1 MSTHFTDLEKCIK
14 IAHVDSKSVTMVI
27 CNQVWILN
35 LKFKFLTTDFLDI
48 FRSHTQKTLFKNAML
63 NGAWKLK
70 VIRQRNPLKVNP
82 YLKVN
87 LDLCMWIVN
96 IIYFL
101 HYHKT
106 WLGGNSINHQT
117 RKTGVFLKF
126 NLIIS
131 RTTISF
137 TKTYQNF
144 KNMFLFHEQINLHS
158 MYLDFFAP
166 LCKINYS
173 LTIMEDKPRR
183 YWLDLLE

>member
-117 RKTGVFLKF
+117 RKTGVFLKL

-131 RTTISF
+131 WTTI
-137 TKTYQNF
+137 
-144 KNMFLFHEQINLHS
+144 HNLKCECSYLSRDMGRTSLNSHS
-158 MYLDFFAP
+158 WGSP
-166 LCKINYS
+166 LV
-173 LTIMEDKPRR
+173 
-183 YWLDLLE
+183 